1 MPVAIIRKFDTADS
15 VFAWRILVSRVV
27 GYSHCSCSGYYKSLE
42 TAVLSRDW
50 IKCNKRPDVLGISVS
65 SRADSWEENCQRK
78 ANVHGKVGKFL
89 RLRKHMG
96 AKGSSTFWADRGI
109 WKSRTRP
116 GTCWRSQ
123 REHRS
128 RVWKGNESST
138 STRRVDRDSPWRG
151 PFPVPDPTSAT

>member
-50 IKCNKRPDVLGISVS
+50 KKCNKRPDVLGISVS

-96 AKGSSTFWADRGI
+96 AKRLIYILS
-109 WKSRTRP
+109 
-116 GTCWRSQ
+116 
-123 REHRS
+123 
-128 RVWKGNESST
+128 
-138 STRRVDRDSPWRG
+138 
-151 PFPVPDPTSAT
+151 